1 MNRLILRF
9 LNSPILVL
17 LTAVGI
23 AIQTS
28 LFATWPLHVFQP
40 DAVLMVVIWC
50 ALHRDFTEGGIIT
63 LIIGDIAELH
73 SAAPQGVLLIS
84 YMALYLTLRA
94 ADKLFVLPSELPMVK
109 VSMVSAVLW
118 QATTMTVLY
127 LVSGHRAIWQ
137 QMIVHVVPSAVMAG
151 ISGVWIYRWLE
162 KFDAVTFKNQ
172 SAENP
177 DEFQIENLV

>member
-40 DAVLMVVIWC
+40 DIVLLIVVWC
-50 ALHRDFTEGGIIT
+50 ALHRDFTEGGVLT

-84 YMALYLTLRA
+84 YMTLYLALRA
-94 ADKLFVLPSELPMVK
+94 ADKLFVLPTELPMLK
-109 VSMVSAVLW
+109 VSMASAVLW
-118 QATTMTVLY
+118 QVTTMLVLS
-127 LVSGHRAIWQ
+127 LVTGHRSIWQ
-137 QMIVHVVPSAVMAG
+137 QMIIHLVPGAVMAG
-151 ISGVWIYRWLE
+151 VFGVWIYRWLE